1 MEMKTYALIEGLKQE
16 YDKYTV
22 EDRKVWSILFNR
34 QIKQLLEV
42 AHPDYLA
49 GIEMIGF
56 RADEI
61 PDFRKINQRLAEL
74 TGWEIVVVPGIIDQ
88 FNFFK
93 MLANKQFPSSTWLR
107 SMEELDYLSEPDM
120 FHDAFGHMPLLT
132 NPVFCDF
139 FHQIGVIGSRYL
151 DHPSIVEMIGRVY
164 WFTIEFGLIR
174 GGDDLK
180 IYGAGILSSIG
191 ETKYSLSD
199 APERLP
205 FDIVEIMHTD
215 FDNTK
220 IQVKYFVIE
229 SFEQLMR
236 SAPIMETEIE
246 RLLAIRGG
254 LLAPK

>member
-16 YDKYTV
+16 YDKYTD
-22 EDRKVWSILFNR
+22 EDRKVWGILFKR
-34 QIKQLLEV
+34 QIEQLRKV

-49 GIEMIGF
+49 GIEKIGF
-56 RADEI
+56 AANEI
-61 PDFRKINQRLAEL
+61 PDFRKINERLAAL

-107 SMEELDYLSEPDM
+107 SMDELDYLSEPDM

-151 DHPSIVEMIGRVY
+151 DHPKIVEMIGRVY

-174 GGDDLK
+174 SGNELK

-191 ETKYSLSD
+191 ETKYSLSNG
-199 APERLP
+199 PEHLP
-205 FDIVEIMHTD
+205 FDMEVIMNTD

-220 IQVKYFVIE
+220 IQEKYFIIE
-229 SFEQLMR
+229 SFEQLMN
-236 SAPIMETEIE
+236 SSPQMERICNLVANQKLVTE
-246 RLLAIRGG
+246 
-254 LLAPK
+254 